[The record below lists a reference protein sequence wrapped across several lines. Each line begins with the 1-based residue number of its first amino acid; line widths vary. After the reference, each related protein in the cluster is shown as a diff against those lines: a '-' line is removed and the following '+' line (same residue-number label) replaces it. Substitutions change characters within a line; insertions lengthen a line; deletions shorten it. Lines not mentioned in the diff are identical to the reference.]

1 MTHQWVSN
9 KSARFAHNTKTS
21 ISIIVPSDDLALL
34 RVPCPFLTMKVFTL
48 DTPLFWA
55 TFWTES
61 LSVLLPSLKR
71 TQ

>member
-1 MTHQWVSN
+1 MGFQQ
-9 KSARFAHNTKTS
+9 SARLAHNTKTS
-21 ISIIVPSDDLALL
+21 ISIIVPSDELALL
-34 RVPCPFLTMKVFTL
+34 RVSCPFLTMNVFQM

-55 TFWTES
+55 IFWTES